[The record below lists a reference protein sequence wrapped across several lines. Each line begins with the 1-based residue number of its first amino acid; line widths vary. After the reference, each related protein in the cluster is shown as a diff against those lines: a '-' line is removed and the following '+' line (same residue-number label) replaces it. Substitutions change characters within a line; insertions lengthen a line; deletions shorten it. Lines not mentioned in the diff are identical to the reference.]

1 MEFCSDAPF
10 NRQPDGSRYP
20 ENRFRQWKMVQP
32 DKASIRWLKLI
43 EDGEKVQKSVIGVII
58 GHIMTYDRAMP
69 AKTSVS

>member
-1 MEFCSDAPF
+1 
-10 NRQPDGSRYP
+10 
-20 ENRFRQWKMVQP
+20 MVQP

-58 GHIMTYDRAMP
+58 GHIMTYDRAML